1 MKKKL
6 HETTVAL
13 DSLGCKLN
21 QAEMEILARQLS
33 EAGCRLVS
41 SAEKADIYILNTCTV
56 THVADRKTRQ
66 KLRGYHQRNPKARVV
81 AVGCYA
87 ERSPGEL
94 QKLAGVD
101 LVIGNDD
108 KSNILQIL
116 KDSGYLE
123 EISDIY
129 SPRLYESS
137 RRTRAF
143 IKVQEGCGN
152 FCAYCIVPHV
162 RSREASVPA
171 DDIIKNIKQRVSEGF
186 REVVLTGTEI
196 GRYRFQ
202 GVDLPELIERILSET
217 GVIRLRLSSLQP
229 SEVSPALINLW
240 RDGRLC
246 PHFHLS
252 LQSGSD
258 SVLAR
263 MNRRYRTD
271 DYSRTVALIRNVVPD
286 VAITTDVIVG
296 FPGESEVEFR
306 DTIEFCREM
315 QFARIHVFPYSPRP
329 GTAAADMP
337 GAVSATIKKERR
349 RRMLALGEASLHSFI
364 ECFLGQ
370 TGEVL
375 FEQKSGG
382 VWSGLTGNYIR
393 VYVKSTN
400 NLTNQLLPVTLVK
413 AYKDGILGEII

>member
-41 SAEKADIYILNTCTV
+41 PAEKADIYILNTCTV

-252 LQSGSD
+252 LQSSSD
-258 SVLAR
+258 NVLAR

-306 DTIEFCREM
+306 DTLEFCREM

-329 GTAAADMP
+329 GTAAADMS
-337 GAVSATIKKERR
+337 GAVSATIKKERSQQ
-349 RRMLALGEASLHSFI
+349 MLALGEASIHSFI
-364 ECFLGQ
+364 ERFLGQ

>member
-1 MKKKL
+1 MKIKNKP
-6 HETTVAL
+6 TIAL
-13 DSLGCKLN
+13 DNLGCKLN
-21 QAEMEILARQLS
+21 QAEMEILFRQLS
-33 EAGCRLVS
+33 GAGYRLVS
-41 SAEKADIYILNTCTV
+41 PSQPADIYILNTCTV

-66 KLRGYHQRNPKARVV
+66 KLRGYHRLNPEAAVV

-87 ERSPGEL
+87 ERAPAEL
-94 QKLAGVD
+94 ESIEGVD

-108 KSNILQIL
+108 KSNIVRIL
-116 KDSGYLE
+116 EDTGYLE
-123 EISDIY
+123 KKTPTHAPGLLENG
-129 SPRLYESS
+129 

-143 IKVQEGCGN
+143 VKVQEGCRN

-162 RSREASVPA
+162 RSRQASVPA
-171 DDIIKNIKQRVSEGF
+171 DDIINDINRRVAEGF
-186 REVVLTGTEI
+186 KEVVLTGTEI
-196 GRYRFQ
+196 GQYRFND
-202 GVDLPELIERILSET
+202 VVLPGLIERILSET
-217 GVIRLRLSSLQP
+217 GVTRLRFSSLQP

-271 DYSRTVALIRNVVPD
+271 DYRQTVALIRDVVPD
-286 VAITTDVIVG
+286 VAVTTDVIVG
-296 FPGESEVEFR
+296 FPGESDAEFR
-306 DTIEFCREM
+306 DTLDFCREM

-337 GAVSATIKKERR
+337 GAISASVKNERSR
-349 RRMLALGEASLHSFI
+349 QMLALAEDSLQSFI
-364 ECFLGQ
+364 KRFLGQ

-382 VWSGLTGNYIR
+382 LWSGLTGNYIR
-393 VYVKSTN
+393 VFVKSGDD
-400 NLTNQLLPVTLVK
+400 LTNQLLPVTLMK